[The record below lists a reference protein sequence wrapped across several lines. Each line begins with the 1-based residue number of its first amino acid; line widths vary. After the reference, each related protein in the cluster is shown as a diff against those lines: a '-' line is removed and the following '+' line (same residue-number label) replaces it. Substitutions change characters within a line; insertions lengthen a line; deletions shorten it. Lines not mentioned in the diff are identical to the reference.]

1 MNIEIPLVTPM
12 GFPISTVG
20 VWVSG
25 GADSALMLYLLCK
38 QIVDNN
44 LPIKVQPCTVD
55 YKRPY
60 QNIGYNIAIKVKE
73 ILDCDDTILT
83 PQVYNPVGD
92 TVWTPDELKQQF
104 KDINRVNFANRHI
117 QVLYTGTTLNPPVNI
132 QEQFEYGVLQDIEA
146 IRGRDVPKQ
155 IKKYSTHEIDNQT
168 FEFIEIR
175 PFLETDKQG
184 IGNLY
189 KEHNLMDNLFP
200 LTRSCEDL
208 NTVTGHCGHCWWC
221 EERFWGFNRL

>member
-1 MNIEIPLVTPM
+1 MHINIPLVTPM
-12 GFPISTVG
+12 GFPISTMG

-38 QIVDNN
+38 QIKLDN
-44 LPIKVQPCTVD
+44 LQIKVQTSTVD

-60 QNIGYNIAIKVKE
+60 QNIGYNIVKKVQE
-73 ILDCDDTILT
+73 ILECDDTILE
-83 PQVYNPVGD
+83 PQVYNPPGD

-104 KDINRVNFANRHI
+104 KDINRVNFTNRHI
-117 QVLYTGTTLNPPVNI
+117 QLLYTGTTLNPPVTV
-132 QEQFEYGVLQDIEA
+132 QEQFEYGVLHDIEA
-146 IRGRDVPKQ
+146 IRGRDVVKQ
-155 IKKYSTHEIDNQT
+155 IEKYQVHEIDNQT

-175 PFLETDKQG
+175 PFLETDKQA
-184 IGNLY
+184 IGELY

-200 LTRSCEDL
+200 ITRSCEDL

-221 EERFWGFNRL
+221 EERLWGFNTL